1 MEFYVCVM
9 CYTHITRVTGVL
21 VGLVDTVVAVVASC
35 LRVGIVHGG
44 SVITKADPPE
54 PR

>member
-1 MEFYVCVM
+1 MSS
-9 CYTHITRVTGVL
+9 THTTRLTGM
-21 VGLVDTVVAVVASC
+21 VAVDVVTMAVDSC

-44 SVITKADPPE
+44 SVITKADPPK